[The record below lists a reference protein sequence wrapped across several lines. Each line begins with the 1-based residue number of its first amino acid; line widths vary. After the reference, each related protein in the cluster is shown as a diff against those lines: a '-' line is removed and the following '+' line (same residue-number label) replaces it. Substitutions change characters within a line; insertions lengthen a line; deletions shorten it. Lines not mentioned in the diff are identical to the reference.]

1 MPTIEIICK
10 KTKQKLQHN
19 IVSFY
24 ANKGAFIDSLNIF
37 KKASTVFAK
46 TVKLPG
52 PRGDRNPFHPH
63 MAPAAVM

>member
-24 ANKGAFIDSLNIF
+24 ANKGAFIDSLNIL

-46 TVKLPG
+46 NVKLPD
-52 PRGDRNPFHPH
+52 PSGDRNPFNPH